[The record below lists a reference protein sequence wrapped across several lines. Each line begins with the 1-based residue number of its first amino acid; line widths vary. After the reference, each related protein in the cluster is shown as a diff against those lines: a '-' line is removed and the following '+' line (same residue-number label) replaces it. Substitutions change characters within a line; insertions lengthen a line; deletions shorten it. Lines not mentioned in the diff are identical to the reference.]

1 VLIGDRFAYNPTGN
15 GRWMSLNLK
24 KRKKMGGKKRVKK
37 VEPVVRD
44 DEDEDVDMADVREMD
59 RWSDADGA

>member
-1 VLIGDRFAYNPTGN
+1 
-15 GRWMSLNLK
+15 MSLNLK